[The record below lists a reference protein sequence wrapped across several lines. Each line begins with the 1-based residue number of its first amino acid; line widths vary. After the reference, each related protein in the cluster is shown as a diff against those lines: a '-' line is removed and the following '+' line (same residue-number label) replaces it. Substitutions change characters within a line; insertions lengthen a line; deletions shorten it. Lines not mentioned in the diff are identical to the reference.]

1 MPHHANIPRQQD
13 MQEAKTFASAYVAE
27 SLHKITPG
35 QLANTISRKYAL
47 NGKQA
52 RAIINALVCEGE
64 LIYVNEYGCS
74 FVAASFYRPVKVSR
88 RIVLLPPNLRYRP
101 TNHEIIVRIR
111 SGAAFGT
118 GEHPT
123 TRLALRGVEYAMLDS
138 HPIRRRNETTVAD
151 IGTGTGILAIVAV
164 KLGAKRG
171 IGIDRDACAR
181 VEAIEN
187 VKLNGLEKKIR
198 ISNRPPE
205 SLNPQNRFF
214 LISANLRTPTLMQ
227 MCAHVAGL
235 ADSRG
240 KVVLSG
246 IKAGELA
253 DIISVYGASG
263 FIPCWQE
270 IQKGWAGIV
279 FQRVER

>member
-1 MPHHANIPRQQD
+1 MPRQQD
-13 MQEAKTFASAYVAE
+13 MQKAKTFASAYVAE
-27 SLHKITPG
+27 SLHKISPR
-35 QLANTISRKYAL
+35 QLVITLSRKYAL
-47 NGKQA
+47 NSKKA

-74 FVAASFYRPVKVSR
+74 FVATSFYRPVNVSR

-101 TNHEIIVRIR
+101 TIHEIIVRIR

-123 TRLALRGVEYAMLDS
+123 TRLAIRGIEHAMLDNN
-138 HPIRRRNETTVAD
+138 PIWSRNETTVAD

-181 VEAIEN
+181 AEAIEN

-198 ISNRPPE
+198 ISNQPLE
-205 SLNPQNRFF
+205 SEDSQNRFF
-214 LISANLRTPTLMQ
+214 LITANLRTPTLMR
-227 MCAHVAGL
+227 MCAHVATL
-235 ADSRG
+235 ANSAG
-240 KVVLSG
+240 KVILSG

-253 DIISVYGASG
+253 DIISVYGARG

-279 FQRVER
+279 FRRIGQ

>member
-1 MPHHANIPRQQD
+1 
-13 MQEAKTFASAYVAE
+13 MQKAKTFASAFVAE
-27 SLHKITPG
+27 SLHKITPK
-35 QLANTISRKYAL
+35 QLASTLSRKYDL
-47 NGKQA
+47 NSKQA

-74 FVAASFYRPVKVSR
+74 FVAASFYRPVNVSR

-101 TNHEIIVRIR
+101 TIHEIVVRIR

-123 TRLALRGVEYAMLDS
+123 TRLALRGIEYAMLDNKPNWS
-138 HPIRRRNETTVAD
+138 RNETTVAD

-181 VEAIEN
+181 AEAIEN

-198 ISNRPPE
+198 ISNQPLE
-205 SLNPQNRFF
+205 SVDQQNRFF
-214 LISANLRTPTLMQ
+214 LITANLRTPTLMQ
-227 MCAHVAGL
+227 MCAHVANRVH
-235 ADSRG
+235 SRG
-240 KVVLSG
+240 RVVLSG

-263 FIPCWQE
+263 FTPCWQE

-279 FQRVER
+279 LNRIGQ